1 MTIED
6 RINSCSADSRVR
18 FIDDL
23 LKSLKKPGMMTE
35 GVYYLKDDAAGNIAT
50 RLRSDGVRFDEAL
63 CDFAGS
69 VYGQLRKVPL
79 KQVGYGLLN
88 ATLPREVAEQLT
100 PWEALYAYAGIW
112 FKKSTPNGRYWFN
125 RAGLERQTTY
135 HLVRDLVFE
144 GMRRIKYVHN
154 REHEQGR
161 YKHRML
167 KVPSEDAIMQRLKPA
182 MLKKEQCKEP
192 EKNGQMR
199 LF

>member
-6 RINSCSADSRVR
+6 QINSCSEDSRAR

-23 LKSLKKPGMMTE
+23 LKPLKKPGMMTE

-50 RLRSDGVRFDEAL
+50 RLRSDGVRFEESIR
-63 CDFAGS
+63 DFSGS

-112 FKKSTPNGRYWFN
+112 FKKSTPIERYRFN
-125 RAGLERQTTY
+125 RASLERQTTY
-135 HLVRDLVFE
+135 HIVRDIVFE

-154 REHEQGR
+154 REHERGR

-167 KVPSEDAIMQRLKPA
+167 KVPSEDKIKQRLKPA
-182 MLKKEQCKEP
+182 MLKKEHCRESDKD
-192 EKNGQMR
+192 GQMS